1 MTFLIDI
8 KYIIYIKIQ
17 KTILQ
22 QIKNNN
28 IIIKKLN

>member
-1 MTFLIDI
+1 MKFLIDI